1 MLTIRKEQL
10 AVLTAEEMKKFENR
24 LLVHVKKCFPEQ
36 YKAEGEAK
44 IRKTLQYGV
53 QRAAAHR
60 FSSERDICKYI
71 DLMLVFGSDFDRSSW
86 ASSVLDNPEKIGP
99 KRKVK
104 QLFKAAM
111 SQGKPSGV
119 SLAR

>member
-10 AVLTAEEMKKFENR
+10 AVLAAEEMRKFENR

-36 YKAEGEAK
+36 YREEEEAK

-60 FSSERDICKYI
+60 FSCEREICKYI

-86 ASSVLDNPEKIGP
+86 ASSVLDNPEIGP
-99 KRKVK
+99 KRKMK
-104 QLFKAAM
+104 QLFKAAV
-111 SQGKPSGV
+111 SQGKTSGA
-119 SLAR
+119 SLAK